1 MAKKYG
7 YYIISGFIPVYE
19 QRLGMTIS
27 PGVFRDQDADEAK
40 NYYRSISAKLPTT
53 RKIMDFDN
61 NTSLYFIKHD
71 VDDLIMM
78 IRAVR
83 FIDAVKAFD
92 TLRCLLALAFHSY
105 SEDADIIP
113 LKRRPSFS
121 KLSMGELADLVGAPD
136 PMFFS
141 VEIDSGIQVSDRR
154 IHNIEKHLMKA
165 FSDQNIRRALAC
177 FYQSQNIYYTHLV
190 GSYVAVHS
198 RPELIDLSAEEYRY
212 NNFRYQEMLH
222 ASLITCYR
230 GIEAIYSKNFQSD
243 DFSRH
248 SRKKLEVYMDG
259 KLPNTPSKSRYRL
272 RFYRQRE
279 SHAPKH
285 KLLINMLEV
294 LFRAR
299 NRAAHGYRWTR
310 RYRYETFGSDLVDE
324 AKFFLGHLIAGAL
337 T

>member
-1 MAKKYG
+1 
-7 YYIISGFIPVYE
+7 
-19 QRLGMTIS
+19 
-27 PGVFRDQDADEAK
+27 
-40 NYYRSISAKLPTT
+40 
-53 RKIMDFDN
+53 
-61 NTSLYFIKHD
+61 
-71 VDDLIMM
+71 
-78 IRAVR
+78 
-83 FIDAVKAFD
+83 
-92 TLRCLLALAFHSY
+92 
-105 SEDADIIP
+105 
-113 LKRRPSFS
+113 
-121 KLSMGELADLVGAPD
+121 
-136 PMFFS
+136 
-141 VEIDSGIQVSDRR
+141 
-154 IHNIEKHLMKA
+154 MKA

-177 FYQSQNIYYTHLV
+177 FYQSQNMYYTHLA

-198 RPELIDLSAEEYRY
+198 RPKLIDLSAEEYRY

-230 GIEAIYSKNFQSD
+230 GIEAIYSKNFQSN
-243 DFSRH
+243 DFSRQN
-248 SRKKLEVYMDG
+248 RKKLEVYMDS

-294 LFRAR
+294 LFRAQ

-310 RYRYETFGSDLVDE
+310 RHRYETFGSDLVDE